1 VRIATAFAKPVAVV
15 TNAMTDFR
23 QGLICLKG
31 IAMKIHGLA
40 TAILALAL
48 AGAFIAPPAARA
60 DDDIVIG
67 FAVAQSGPVEGY
79 DDNGVKMAQVFIDD
93 INAKG
98 GVLGRKLRAVF
109 ADTKSDRAEGA
120 KAGQEVLHEGADIVI
135 GTCDYDY
142 GAPALLQAQKAG
154 KISVFLCAS
163 DAKAGI
169 AGVGAYSFTAGLA
182 AQLEGGSLAEW
193 GYEKKGFRNGY
204 VLLDDSVEYTKS
216 VCAGFDWLFPK
227 KGGTIVG
234 RDTFK
239 NGDASVAAQV
249 TRLRAAITEKKAD
262 VIMFCS
268 YLPGGASA
276 IRQIRAAGID
286 LPILASTTFDGTYW
300 LDGVPDLTNFY
311 VASQASVYGDDPRP
325 EVAALIDR
333 YKAKFKDGP
342 VTQYAFPVYAFLQLW
357 TKAVE
362 KAGTLDADKVVA
374 VLNTYHD
381 EPTILGPRSF
391 SPKLHIQDQSPLF
404 IISISNRAGKVV
416 DTWRISEAIPND
428 ILYRLK
434 K

>member
-1 VRIATAFAKPVAVV
+1 
-15 TNAMTDFR
+15 
-23 QGLICLKG
+23 
-31 IAMKIHGLA
+31 MKTKLLA
-40 TAILALAL
+40 DLALAL
-48 AGAFIAPPAARA
+48 GLAGATLSPHSTNAA
-60 DDDIVIG
+60 DDIVVG
-67 FAVAQSGPVEGY
+67 FAVAQSGPVAGY
-79 DDNGVKMAQVFIDD
+79 DDNGTKIGQVFIDD

-120 KAGQEVLHEGADIVI
+120 KAGQEVIRQGADIVI

-142 GAPALLQAQKAG
+142 GAPALLQAQRVG
-154 KISVFLCAS
+154 KISIFLCAS

-169 AGVGAYSFTAGLA
+169 AGVGPLSFTAGLA
-182 AQLEGGSLAEW
+182 AQLEGGTLAEW

-216 VCAGFDWLFPK
+216 VCSGFDWLFPQ
-227 KGGTIVG
+227 KGGKIVG

-239 NGDASVAAQV
+239 NGDVSVASQV
-249 TRLRAAITEKKAD
+249 TRLRTAIDDKKID

-286 LPILASTTFDGTYW
+286 LPIVASTTFDGTYW
-300 LDGVPDLTNFY
+300 LDGVPDLTNLY

-325 EVAALIDR
+325 EVADLIAR
-333 YKAKFKDGP
+333 YKAKFKEGP
-342 VTQYAFPVYAFLQLW
+342 VTQYAFPIYAFLQLW
-357 TKAVE
+357 ARAVE
-362 KAGTLDADKVVA
+362 KAGTIDAAKVVA

-381 EPTILGPRSF
+381 EPTILGPGSF
-391 SPKLHIQDQSPLF
+391 SAKLHLQDQSPLF
-404 IISISNRAGKVV
+404 VVSISNRTGKVI
-416 DTWRISEAIPND
+416 DSWRISEAIPD
-428 ILYRLK
+428 DVLYRLK